1 MEWNETSAKLD
12 AVSIMI
18 VATRVRRILCAR
30 GTAFLGLS
38 VSFRCCGLL
47 DLWDLRLIFS
57 CCIVD
62 ATCSF
67 DPSVPLGRD
76 GEEGLM
82 ISFYFV
88 TGSNCHLRVSLSCDV
103 SFVKNP
109 NRRLLEPA
117 VPWHLDAYADV
128 MSRLCPAFCLPA
140 TYSTRLK
147 S

>member
-67 DPSVPLGRD
+67 DPSLPLGRD
-76 GEEGLM
+76 REEGGL
-82 ISFYFV
+82 ISFSSV
-88 TGSNCHLRVSLSCDV
+88 TGSNRNLRVEAKHPFHVMYLLSRILTAG
-103 SFVKNP
+103 FWNQP
-109 NRRLLEPA
+109 
-117 VPWHLDAYADV
+117 
-128 MSRLCPAFCLPA
+128 CLG
-140 TYSTRLK
+140 TWMRTRM
-147 S
+147 

>member
-1 MEWNETSAKLD
+1 
-12 AVSIMI
+12 MI
-18 VATRVRRILCAR
+18 VATRVRRILCVR

-38 VSFRCCGLL
+38 VPFRCCGLL
-47 DLWDLRLIFS
+47 DLCVSRDLRLGDSRVVWLMLYVAF
-57 CCIVD
+57 V
-62 ATCSF
+62 
-67 DPSVPLGRD
+67 PSVPLGRD
-76 GEEGLM
+76 REEGGL
-82 ISFYFV
+82 ISFYSV
-88 TGSNCHLRVSLSCDV
+88 TGSIRHLRVSLSCDV